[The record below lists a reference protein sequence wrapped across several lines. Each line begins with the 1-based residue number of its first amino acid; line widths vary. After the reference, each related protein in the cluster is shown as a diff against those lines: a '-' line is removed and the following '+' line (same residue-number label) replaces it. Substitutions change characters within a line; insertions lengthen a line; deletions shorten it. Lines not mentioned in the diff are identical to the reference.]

1 MRLGTEEGN
10 VESCPN
16 PQSATCPEPAERVRN
31 PHSIIRRISI
41 LVILAAVVLFAGHY
55 GLNLAR
61 ARRGPVAGRI
71 GATRGRV
78 YLGEGQGFDAEGI
91 PRPPD
96 AERVGAVGAV
106 GEDANAT
113 VHYFS
118 RSTVPAVMQ
127 YYRLR
132 MPELG
137 WRERRDLD
145 TYVEELG
152 MPMLFFRSNDAGNS
166 CIIAISEAEGGTS
179 VTVMRQ
185 GRE

>member
-1 MRLGTEEGN
+1 MSGTDDL
-10 VESCPN
+10 
-16 PQSATCPEPAERVRN
+16 ERPIGSVQVT
-31 PHSIIRRISI
+31 IRRIAAI
-41 LVILAAVVLFAGHY
+41 VILAAVVLLAGHY

-61 ARRGPVAGRI
+61 ARRMPVAGRI
-71 GATRGRV
+71 GTTRGRV
-78 YLGEGQGFDAEGI
+78 YLGEGQGFEAEGI
-91 PRPPD
+91 PRPPN
-96 AERVGAVGAV
+96 AERVGSVGAA
-106 GEDANAT
+106 GQDANAT

-118 RSTVPAVMQ
+118 RSTVPEVMQ
-127 YYRLR
+127 YYRLQ

-152 MPMLFFRSNDAGNS
+152 MPMLFYSNVAGNS

-185 GRE
+185 GSE